1 MKDKWQTGILV
12 ICWLKNPSKLTRRK
26 VISAL
31 IDEQTGNLKFL
42 KAVKSNLVIYAA
54 RNMKSNEVEKR
65 AEKALTLK
73 FKVPVKVEALP
84 TLTLTK
90 ALNEALIAYKEL
102 KSR

>member
-1 MKDKWQTGILV
+1 MKEKWQTGILL
-12 ICWLKNPSKLTRRK
+12 IYWLKKPSKLTKRK

-31 IDEQTGNLKFL
+31 INEQTGNLKFIKAL
-42 KAVKSNLVIYAA
+42 KPNIIIYAI
-54 RNMKSNEVEKR
+54 RNLRLEEVER
-65 AEKALTLK
+65 RVERALTLE

-84 TLTLTK
+84 ALLLTK